1 MKGTTLKLRG
11 LVDDFDG
18 EFDVV
23 GGPIGVRGDEA
34 VGDAFHLARQSGLV
48 LAALL
53 FLLVLLP
60 PADGILTFVAVVV
73 GHVDDVGAL
82 ELEGAEVG
90 DGELAAVFAFGG
102 KDGDGFV
109 GRLGA
114 DFVDLSLEGFFL
126 GAQFAQEF

>member
-1 MKGTTLKLRG
+1 MG
-11 LVDDFDG
+11 LVNDFDG

-23 GGPIGVRGDEA
+23 GSPIGVRGDEA
-34 VGDAFHLARQSGLV
+34 VGDALHLTRQGGLV

-60 PADGILTFVAVVV
+60 PADGILAFIAVVV

-82 ELEGAEVG
+82 ELEGADVG

-102 KDGDGFV
+102 KDGDGFGGGGV
-109 GRLGA
+109 GDGF
-114 DFVDLSLEGFFL
+114 DTSLEGFFL

>member
-1 MKGTTLKLRG
+1 M
-11 LVDDFDG
+11 
-18 EFDVV
+18 
-23 GGPIGVRGDEA
+23 RGDEA
-34 VGDAFHLARQSGLV
+34 VGDALHLTRQGGLV

-60 PADGILTFVAVVV
+60 PADGILAFVAVVV

-102 KDGDGFV
+102 KDGNGFV
-109 GRLGA
+109 GCLGGY
-114 DFVDLSLEGFFL
+114 FVDTSLDGFFL